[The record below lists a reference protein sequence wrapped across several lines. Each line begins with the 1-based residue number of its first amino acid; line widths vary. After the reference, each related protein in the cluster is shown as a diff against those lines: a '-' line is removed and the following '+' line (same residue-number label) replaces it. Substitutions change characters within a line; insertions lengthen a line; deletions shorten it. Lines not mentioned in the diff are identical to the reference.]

1 MTMSILRFLEA
12 SKGEIVIDE
21 VPIGDLSLEK
31 LRSKITIILQESSL
45 FEGTLKRNV
54 DPLEQHTD
62 EEIKEVLASCSLEQ
76 MVNEEGLDKMVKDL
90 F

>member
-1 MTMSILRFLEA
+1 MSILRFLEA